1 MFQTPTP
8 RTGMGSGIRLATLIY
23 HSTVRQIRKSH
34 GNAVIGLLLNMMQTI
49 ILVIAFYFMFAVL
62 GLRSNAIRGD
72 FPVHDPYQ
80 NNGRGRRLRGASL
93 RDDEA
98 CADEHH
104 HLDQRSGTWGAL
116 YSGAVDGRGAVHLSC
131 RVATH
136 QHL

>member
-72 FPVHDPYQ
+72 FLLYIMTGIFLFMTHTKTM
-80 NNGRGRRLRGASL
+80 GAVVGSEGPASAMMKHAPMNTIISISAAAL
-93 RDDEA
+93 
-98 CADEHH
+98 
-104 HLDQRSGTWGAL
+104 GAL
-116 YSGAVDGRGAVHLSC
+116 YI
-131 RVATH
+131 
-136 QHL
+136 